1 MINCYIT
8 AQTDIRIPWLN
19 NILTEPSINDLEY
32 ILINH
37 EDMFYYKNNQKIY
50 SAKQCYQSV
59 LSGQHSSIL
68 NMIKRQN
75 KYPASIL
82 DATCGWGKDTISFA
96 QAGINVIAY
105 EREIIP
111 ASFFYYAL
119 ETFFI
124 NLKNKIEFHF
134 DCFSNN
140 TVQEIECVYV
150 DPLFFDLKKS
160 LSKKSM
166 ELLYELTD
174 LDENSQMITLAHGL
188 YKVIC
193 QTLITKTPKNA
204 PPLFKNIMTHSRF
217 NRTCRFDIYYVNHLR
232 LNESYLNMSIDGN

>member
-1 MINCYIT
+1 MLNCYIT
-8 AQTDIRIPWLN
+8 TDINIYIPWLN
-19 NILTEPSINDLEY
+19 NIYSEPTSHDSEY

-59 LSGQHSSIL
+59 LIGQHSSIL
-68 NMIKRQN
+68 QMIKRQN
-75 KYPASIL
+75 KYPTVIL

-96 QAGINVIAY
+96 QAGISVIAY

-119 ETFFI
+119 EKIFFS
-124 NLKNKIEFHF
+124 LKNKIEFHF
-134 DCFSNN
+134 ECFSHH
-140 TVQEIECVYV
+140 QIEKIDCVYI
-150 DPLFFDLKKS
+150 DPLFFDQKKS

-174 LDENSQMITLAHGL
+174 LNEYSQIITLAKGL
-188 YKVIC
+188 YRLSCHTI
-193 QTLITKTPKNA
+193 ITKTPRKA
-204 PPLFKNIMTHSRF
+204 PAIFKDIMNHSRF

-232 LNESYLNMSIDGN
+232 LNDNYLNMTLYDD